1 MKIPKNMTIPEV
13 TRAQH
18 IKLIESLDKEY
29 EYIFLF
35 DARVRVAVIH
45 DTLHEYYDIVV
56 CGFSGKWFS
65 VDHVDKKT
73 AFNAY
78 LSASHAV
85 ASAYIEKTL
94 DKDLEAS
101 GIKRTFED
109 A

>member
-13 TRAQH
+13 TREQH
-18 IKLIESLDKEY
+18 IKLIKSLDEQY
-29 EYIFLF
+29 EYIFLY
-35 DARVRVAVIH
+35 DARVRVAIIH

-56 CGFSGKWFS
+56 CSLDGEWFS
-65 VDHVDKKT
+65 VDHVDKKI

-85 ASAYIEKTL
+85 ASGYIEKTL
-94 DKDLEAS
+94 DKDL
-101 GIKRTFED
+101 GIIGVKRTN